1 MRKIV
6 AGLFISL
13 DGVVEAPET
22 WSGPYHSPEV
32 DGVVYGA
39 MAASDTLLL
48 GRRTYQTF
56 EQAFAGNSD
65 PMAATMNALRK
76 VVVSTTL
83 EQAAWQN
90 TTLVGADVAEGIRC
104 LKAEPGTNIGISGSA
119 TLVRWL
125 LREGLLDELNLIVC
139 PLVVGHGRRLFEE
152 EGALVPL
159 ELVESA
165 AFANGVQ
172 HLVYGPVGVRQSAAA

>member
-32 DGVVYGA
+32 DGTIYGA

-65 PMAATMNALRK
+65 PMAATMNSFRK

-83 EQAAWQN
+83 EKAAWQN
-90 TTLVGADVAEGIRC
+90 TTLIGADVADEITR

-125 LREGLLDELNLIVC
+125 LREGLLDELDLIVC
-139 PLVVGHGRRLFEE
+139 PLVVGHGKRLFDEAGE
-152 EGALVPL
+152 PVPL

-172 HLVYGPVGVRQSAAA
+172 HLVYGPAGVRQSVAA